1 MKVVYLGGKQAG
13 CIGLLTVLSAG
24 YKVVGAVAYDEM
36 MGGQA
41 VMLEIPIYRSV
52 KEPEVEELLSDCDLL
67 ICVHGREIVPKS
79 LFELPRIASIN
90 VHPGL
95 SDYKGADPVQRLFKD
110 KGRIASVGV
119 HRMTE
124 EVDCGE
130 VLSEVYVNV
139 DGKKSV
145 EEIYNELY
153 PYYSKAI
160 LRALRKL

>member
-1 MKVVYLGGKQAG
+1 MKVVFLGGRQAG

-24 YKVVGAVAYDEM
+24 YKVTGVVVYDGM
-36 MGGQA
+36 MGSQA

-52 KEPEVEELLSDCDLL
+52 KEPEVGELLSDCDLL
-67 ICVHGREIVPKS
+67 ICVHGREIVPKG

-90 VHPGL
+90 VHPCL
-95 SDYKGADPVQRLFKD
+95 SGYKGAAPIQRLLED

-124 EVDCGE
+124 ILDCGE
-130 VLSEVYVNV
+130 VLSEICV
-139 DGKKSV
+139 DVTDKKSV

-153 PYYSKAI
+153 PYYSIAI
-160 LRALRKL
+160 IQ